1 MKRKL
6 LLAMLCIVGCL
17 SAHAQKDVTSQYITN
32 ATLSNGT
39 TGWTV
44 SNFNNPVSGNGNK
57 NIVGDN
63 NDEKSYNTIGYAS
76 EAYAGWNNLS
86 VTSFQ
91 LTQKITL
98 PVGNY
103 TLVSYSF
110 FRQGESYNTNVEKSL
125 ANLKAGDNQVPI
137 KTLGS
142 IQAAGY
148 ANSQIE
154 GAVAFDSKMY
164 RNTLDF
170 SITADNTEIEI
181 GLVGTFDV
189 MRSWCIA
196 GMFELI
202 NNDIPAT
209 MDAPFD
215 VTGYLT
221 NPGFEYRNMNGWTLS
236 EGGAIGTQYNDQ
248 PFKTGF
254 YYAEQWQPSAN
265 GALSAR
271 SMSQTLTEIPAG
283 LYRLTAN
290 LGGDG
295 TYLDLNEN
303 TAKWTADDDY
313 TVSYVLKE
321 NEPLTI
327 TAGKTAEGSANWI
340 HFDNFKLLYCG
351 DVQAALTTI
360 CAKVSEYENKLS
372 AANYSQL
379 QTAVEAYNK
388 NYSDVDDLLA
398 AIDAVQA
405 LYDSADLYVAYINAL
420 TGAQEVDQNAKM
432 STGALSALQ
441 DAIATEVTMSSS
453 NADIVS
459 ATQALNT
466 ATANANT
473 SIINYVEAKAIL
485 EAANGYDEVGR
496 ASYVADETIAA
507 IQSAY
512 DNGSLV
518 AVTSEQKAAAQS
530 ALATACKAQAQPADG
545 CDMTAFIVN
554 PGIDGNADGWNT
566 EKKGNTNNTGG
577 PLKPSKD
584 AMEYWGESTTKDGD
598 AEKGFDYY
606 QMITGL
612 PNGAYTISADM
623 LNSTNG
629 EAGAKWNGGGK
640 AGLYGKTASDEKQI
654 LITTDGEQFLPY
666 TTDEI
671 FVIDGN
677 LRIGVK
683 NIAALTGRWFAV
695 DNFKLTYARQLTA
708 EEQEA
713 IAKAK
718 AKAVYEEAL
727 AAAQA
732 IENGAIPA
740 TAYNSLQ
747 TVITNNTLEDATST
761 EYNNAA
767 TALNEAVEAA
777 IPLVAPYAAWKDL
790 KPQADALV
798 EVSNNNATANGE
810 LSSAITAQN
819 TATEAATT
827 AGDITT
833 ATSTLKSAMIT
844 YIKAA
849 EPTNDECF
857 DLTFMLVNPHFTEGE
872 GGMGKVAA
880 GWTLESGTVTE
891 HRLATH
897 NFEAYHMTFNLS
909 QTIKALP
916 KGTYK
921 VTLQGFA
928 RHDGDDKDKTNLYCG
943 GVNQAIKSIK
953 DEYSGTSLFSSP
965 MEGTYCP
972 GWGSIEANY
981 DTDYELGG
989 ETVYQPNGM
998 TGSYYF
1004 FQAENPATKQPFYTN
1019 EVQTFVTTAGD
1030 LKIGFSCETTT
1041 DWVIWDNFHLYYY
1054 GSAIDVTIDET
1065 VSKTFSEGIENATV
1079 TLNRTIKKGLNSV
1092 VLPFSMDQDEVEA
1105 FFGTGSKVY
1114 GVDGYNAEI
1123 SSINFVT
1130 LDGIKANTPCILDAK
1145 EAGTSYKIAGR
1156 TIEVDEPTSTVVG
1169 LSFIGSYEA
1178 SIDIEK
1184 DANNYILYNGKL
1196 YLVDS
1201 DDVTLK
1207 GTRAYFHV
1215 EGANAAREIAVTF
1228 DGGEATGIAEIDGE
1242 KVATGVMYNLAGQV
1256 VGDDYKG
1263 IVIIDGKKVLK

>member
-1 MKRKL
+1 MLTKIINSMKRKL

-17 SAHAQKDVTSQYITN
+17 SVHAQKDVTSQYITN

-39 TGWTV
+39 SGWTV
-44 SNFNNPVSGNGNK
+44 SNFNGPVNGLHQN
-57 NIVGDN
+57 VN
-63 NDEKSYNTIGYAS
+63 NDKIYSNATPGYAS
-76 EAYAGWNNLS
+76 EAYAGWGNLEK
-86 VTSFQ
+86 TSYS

-98 PVGNY
+98 PAGNY
-103 TLVSYSF
+103 TLVNYSF
-110 FRQGESYNTNVEKSL
+110 FRQGQNYNTDASKSL
-125 ANLKAGDNQVPI
+125 ANLKAGEKQVAI

-142 IQAAGY
+142 IFADGY
-148 ANSQIE
+148 ANSQWE
-154 GAVAFDSKMY
+154 GACCFDAKMY

-170 SITADNTEIEI
+170 TIDADDTEIEI
-181 GLVGTFDV
+181 GLVGTFDE

-202 NNDIPAT
+202 DNGTLAT
-209 MDAPFD
+209 MDAPYD

-221 NPGFEYRNMNGWTLS
+221 NSGFEYRNMEGWTLS
-236 EGGAIGTQYNDQ
+236 EDNALGVQNNNQ
-248 PFKTGF
+248 EFKTAW
-254 YYAEQWQPSAN
+254 YYAEKWQPSSS

-271 SMSQTLTEIPAG
+271 SMSQTLTKLPAG
-283 LYRLTAN
+283 LYRLKAN

-295 TYLDLNEN
+295 TYIGLNKK
-303 TAKWTADDDY
+303 TVKSTADGDY
-313 TVSYVLKE
+313 TVSYILAE
-321 NEPLTI
+321 NEDLVV
-327 TAGKTAEGSANWI
+327 TAGKTAEGTANWI

-530 ALATACKAQAQPADG
+530 ALATACKAQAQPAND

-577 PLKPSKD
+577 PLKPSQD

-629 EAGAKWNGGGK
+629 EAGAEWNGGGK

-713 IAKAK
+713 IAKAN

-732 IENGAIPA
+732 IGNGAIPA

-844 YIKAA
+844 YIQAA

-857 DLTFMLVNPHFTEGE
+857 DLTFMIENPHFTKGE
-872 GGMGKVAA
+872 GGNKVAT
-880 GWTLESGTVTE
+880 GWTLAEGGAITE
-891 HRLATH
+891 HRIATH
-897 NFEAYHMTFNLS
+897 NFEAWHAQFNLS
-909 QTIKALP
+909 QTIPDLP

-928 RHDGDDKDKTNLYCG
+928 RHDHSASIDQTKLYCG
-943 GVNQAIKSIK
+943 IVDQEIKNIK
-953 DEYSGTSLFSSP
+953 AEYSETSYYKKGDVK
-965 MEGTYCP
+965 MGDE
-972 GWGSIEANY
+972 NY
-981 DTDYELGG
+981 DSSYQLDEK
-989 ETVYQPNGM
+989 TVYQPNGM
-998 TGSYYF
+998 TGAYYW
-1004 FQAENPATKQPFYTN
+1004 FQQTNPLTGKPFYTN
-1019 EVQTFVTTAGD
+1019 EVQTLVPEAGD
-1030 LKIGFSCETTT
+1030 LTIGFKCESLS

-1054 GSAIDVTIDET
+1054 GSAIAVTIDENET
-1065 VSKTFSEGIENATV
+1065 KSFSDDIENAKV
-1079 TLNRTIKKGLNSV
+1079 TLKRTIKEGMNTL
-1092 VLPFSMDQDEVEA
+1092 VLPFSMTNEEVEA
-1105 FFGTGSKVY
+1105 NFGKGSLVYKVKSY
-1114 GVDGYNAEI
+1114 AN
-1123 SSINFVT
+1123 SSITFEKRN
-1130 LDGIKANTPCILDAK
+1130 GIAANDPCILDAK
-1145 EAGTSYKIAGR
+1145 KAGTSYQLENR
-1156 TIEVDEPTSTVVG
+1156 TIVAAEPSVTVNG
-1169 LSFIGSYEA
+1169 LSFIGSYAA
-1178 SIDIEK
+1178 SIKILPNE
-1184 DANNYILYNGKL
+1184 NNYILYNGKL

-1207 GTRAYFHV
+1207 GTRAYFNV